1 MPQLDKFAFAPQVF
15 WLVLVFLALYLLI
28 LRDGLS
34 VLYRVLSFRKR
45 SIQLLST
52 RVTTFI
58 VETSALQSLVSRV
71 LVAFLTNRLVSDSLI
86 KMVELFTTRS
96 SLQFA
101 LLNEVRTGFT
111 TRLCNTAFVGA
122 KQGLLP
128 LAKDF
133 SSLKVL
139 V

>member
-34 VLYRVLSFRKR
+34 VLYRILSFRKR

-111 TRLCNTAFVGA
+111 TRLCNTTFVGA

>member
-34 VLYRVLSFRKR
+34 VLYRILSFRKR

-101 LLNEVRTGFT
+101 LLNEVRAGFT

>member
-15 WLVLVFLALYLLI
+15 WLVLAFLALYLLI

-34 VLYRVLSFRKR
+34 ILYRILSFRKR

-52 RVTTFI
+52 RVITFI
-58 VETSALQSLVSRV
+58 VETSALHSVVSKV
-71 LVAFLTNRLVSDSLI
+71 LNAFLTNRLVSDSLI

-96 SLQFA
+96 SLQLA
-101 LLNEVRTGFT
+101 PLSEVRVGFT
-111 TRLCNTAFVGA
+111 TKLCNTAFVGA

-128 LAKDF
+128 FAKDF